1 VSTPLPDRGSSRRKV
16 GYAVAWVVA
25 AVLAVTVGVLAVNGL
40 GASIR
45 DRGPTVNDAV
55 REAQLNE
62 EREGGATPNPDDT
75 RSRKDI
81 RDEFG
86 VFVVECQGPIATG
99 VRTEPAAGWRTVSYE
114 TGPDDDVDAVFARAA
129 ESIELEV
136 FCNRGVPTIAD
147 LERKTLPDDDE

>member
-1 VSTPLPDRGSSRRKV
+1 M
-16 GYAVAWVVA
+16 GYALAWVLA
-25 AVLAVTVGVLAVNGL
+25 AALAVTVGVIAVNGI

-62 EREGGATPNPDDT
+62 EREGGASPDPDDA

-81 RDEFG
+81 SDEFG
-86 VFVVECQGPIATG
+86 VFVVECQGPIAIG

-114 TGPDDDVDAVFARAA
+114 TGPDDDVDAVFAKAA

-147 LERKTLPDDDE
+147 LERKTLPEPDD